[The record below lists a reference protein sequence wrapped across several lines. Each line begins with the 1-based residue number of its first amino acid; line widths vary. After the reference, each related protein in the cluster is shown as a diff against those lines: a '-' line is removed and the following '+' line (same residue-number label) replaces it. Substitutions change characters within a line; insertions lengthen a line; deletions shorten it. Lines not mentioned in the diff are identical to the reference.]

1 MAITEFGADNLFFSS
16 GLRRRARNH
25 AVVLRGRRRGVE
37 PSLFVVFLRVR
48 EGFGSH
54 AFSGL
59 RMQFSGVCCCS
70 FTLLSSTPMSAPSTP
85 LLSRL
90 VQMSCTHPHANLRL
104 RSCLFLHMF
113 TCATP
118 ASLSQCNIGARRSRC
133 EDCIWLSPAQR
144 VPLRLPSRVEQL
156 SRLLRRTGRVG
167 RCGAHAHA
175 RVRACLVLARS
186 RLTQQF
192 SGCL

>member
-1 MAITEFGADNLFFSS
+1 MVHHPTGASKSWSVSWPPCSSARHGAPMAITEFGADNLLFSS
-16 GLRRRARNH
+16 GLLGRARNH
-25 AVVLRGRRRGVE
+25 AVALRGRRRGVK

-90 VQMSCTHPHANLRL
+90 VQMSCTHQHANVRL
-104 RSCLFLHMF
+104 RYCVFLHTL
-113 TCATP
+113 TCVTR
-118 ASLSQCNIGARRSRC
+118 ASLSQGISGRYGRATKAANDS
-133 EDCIWLSPAQR
+133 S
-144 VPLRLPSRVEQL
+144 LRIN
-156 SRLLRRTGRVG
+156 
-167 RCGAHAHA
+167 
-175 RVRACLVLARS
+175 
-186 RLTQQF
+186 
-192 SGCL
+192 